1 MGRRKKVQEPVVEK
15 VDLSEMTGKR
25 VEETVQETVQ
35 ETVEETVEAKSR
47 EQVFSELK
55 ETVDKTVTAFEMAA
69 KENRELAFRI
79 IASKKELERISKRL
93 N

>member
-1 MGRRKKVQEPVVEK
+1 MGRRKKEPQLKEGGIVKEEKVLATPVVEK
-15 VDLSEMTGKR
+15 GEILI
-25 VEETVQETVQ
+25 
-35 ETVEETVEAKSR
+35 EAKYR
-47 EQVFSELK
+47 ERVFSELK
-55 ETVDKTVTAFEMAA
+55 ETVDKTVTAFAMAA